1 MKDVLSDGATVAG
14 CCIGVGFLSGKE
26 AQLFWGNFA
35 GIGIFALCFFVANT
49 VLRRFCY
56 QKKLQ
61 KRCRPFARLLSKN
74 GGCVSHAVSD
84 LQFCVHSNHACRC
97 AGLRSLFFP
106 HTVAAVFRGC
116 GGHFR
121 TTSEKGIDCIESTQ
135 CAVAVACSSLPCC
148 LGFHHK
154 QHVSKSGNATFHADT
169 ICAVFHNDVA
179 WRDCTDVAKQT

>member
-1 MKDVLSDGATVAG
+1 M
-14 CCIGVGFLSGKE
+14 GK
-26 AQLFWGNFA
+26 FCRHKHF
-35 GIGIFALCFFVANT
+35 CSVFFCGKHRSKT
-49 VLRRFCY
+49 LLLP
-56 QKKLQ
+56 KKLQ
-61 KRCRPFARLLSKN
+61 KRFRPFARLLSQN

-121 TTSEKGIDCIESTQ
+121 TTSEKGIDGIESTQ

-154 QHVSKSGNATFHADT
+154 QHVSKGGNASFHADT

-179 WRDCTDVAKQT
+179 WCDCTVVAKQT